1 MFKRRSIMN
10 KRLFFLIS
18 LVLVLC
24 LASSASAAMIGWWT
38 FDDSDA
44 TDSGPGSHHGTLEAD
59 GGANTVSFVFDVER
73 DSNVAYFPGD
83 ANTMINL
90 GGGRTDM
97 NDPCTW
103 ADIYGDQITMALW
116 LKVDGLFHR
125 NYECAFAKEDNYKMS
140 RHGSTRRTM
149 RVYLDDDAGGTFG
162 GSSSGMIADDGQWH
176 HFAAVYN
183 GTTLTLYWDGEI
195 NNWENQSGNIGVN
208 AGTTWDVTIGNNQ
221 EENDRGWEGWI
232 DDVRLYDNA
241 FPHFIVRTWAGAYA
255 TYNPVPVDGASYQEI
270 TLPEVS
276 WTGMGGTTNYRLY
289 LGTSFT
295 DVNTGAAGVD
305 KGEIPGITMNYSGA
319 PMGGL
324 AYATTYYWKTD
335 SNRGGTVYPGDVWE
349 FTTTPAWT
357 EDPSPWDGC
366 KYVDTS
372 QQLSWTLGA
381 GAIETDVYFSD
392 NEQWVIDACDSILTN
407 IAAPTNTHSPAL
419 AVDTTYYW
427 RADSNTGTLYSV
439 GNVWSFSTD
448 ATSPEPGLVGYWSME
463 DEGDLTWDIS
473 GNIHHGTVVAV
484 GPDTVTFVYDANR
497 GSNVAYFAGANS
509 VMINCGGGRADND
522 PCTWADIYDN
532 TMTMALW
539 LKTDGEFDNRWAS
552 AFCKED
558 NWKFSRHSWNRYMRA
573 YFKGAG
579 GTFSG
584 DTSLIADDG
593 EWHHLAA
600 TYDGNE
606 IRLYWDG
613 AINASEA
620 QTDNLDPTTWN
631 VTIGN
636 NEEEWDRGWKGWIDD
651 AKLYDIALPCWKI
664 VAEGTQC
671 ATAVGDLD
679 ANSVINLDDL
689 NTLVG
694 DLTWAKLNCGDWLI
708 TKTICPSR
716 WKNCSDM
723 DADGDIDLADLNR
736 MVGNLTWE
744 EITMGYPGTW
754 SYPAGKYCP

>member
-1 MFKRRSIMN
+1 MN

-24 LASSASAAMIGWWT
+24 LASNASAGFVAHWN
-38 FDDSDA
+38 FDDSTA
-44 TDSGPGSHHGTLEAD
+44 SDSVGGHHGTVVSD
-59 GGANTVSFVFDVER
+59 GPNTVTFVFDVER
-73 DSNVAYFPGD
+73 DSNVAAFAGD
-83 ANTMINL
+83 PCVMINL

-103 ADIYGDQITMALW
+103 ADIYGDTITMALW
-116 LKVDGLFHR
+116 LKTDGLFDTS
-125 NYECAFAKEDNYKMS
+125 YQCAFAKEDNYKMS
-140 RHGSTRRTM
+140 RHGSNRNM

-162 GSSSGMIADDGQWH
+162 GKDMYADDGQWH

-195 NNWENQSGNIGVN
+195 NNWENQSGDINP
-208 AGTTWDVTIGNNQ
+208 TEWDVTIGNNQ
-221 EENDRGWEGWI
+221 EEYDRAWKGWI
-232 DDVRLYDNA
+232 DDVRLYDSA
-241 FPHFIVRTWAGAYA
+241 EEHWRVKMWAENFKAYI
-255 TYNPVPVDGASYQEI
+255 PVPVDGAVNQEGS
-270 TLPEVS
+270 LPEVS
-276 WTGMGGTTNYRLY
+276 WTGMPMTFNYRVY
-289 LGTSFT
+289 LGTDETLVTNGDAS
-295 DVNTGAAGVD
+295 VD
-305 KGEIPGITMNYSGA
+305 KGEIAVMSYSGA

-324 AYATTYYWKTD
+324 AYDTTYYWRVDTNSGLKP
-335 SNRGGTVYPGDVWE
+335 GMEEGDVWQ
-349 FTTTPAWT
+349 FTVKPAWA

-366 KYVDTS
+366 KYVGTS
-372 QQLSWTLGA
+372 QQISWTLGA
-381 GAIETDVYFSD
+381 GAIETDLYIST

-407 IAAPTNTHSPAL
+407 IVAPTNTHSPAL

-427 RADSNTGTLYSV
+427 RADSNTGTLYSE
-439 GNVWSFSTD
+439 GQLWSFSTD
-448 ATSPEPGLVGYWSME
+448 ATSPEAGLIGYWSME
-463 DEGDLTWDIS
+463 EEGGVTWDIS
-473 GNIHHGTVVAV
+473 GNIHHGTLVAD
-484 GPDTVTFVYDANR
+484 GLNTVEFVFDAER

-509 VMINCGGGRADND
+509 VMINCGGGRADSD

-539 LKTDGEFDNRWAS
+539 LKTDGLFDNRWAA
-552 AFCKED
+552 AFNKED
-558 NWKFSRHSWNRYMRA
+558 NWKLSRHSWNRHMRA

-584 DTSLIADDG
+584 DMVTDDG

-613 AINASEA
+613 AINNIEA
-620 QTDNLDPTTWN
+620 QTANLDVTTWN
-631 VTIGN
+631 VAIGN
-636 NEEEWDRGWKGWIDD
+636 NEEEWDRGWLGWIDD

-679 ANSVINLDDL
+679 GDNDIDLVDL
-689 NTLVG
+689 NTLIG
-694 DLTWAKLNCGDWLI
+694 DLTLEKIATGKWEI
-708 TKTICPSR
+708 PKTSTN

-723 DADGDIDLADLNR
+723 DGDGLITLADLNR

-744 EITMGYPGTW
+744 KITVGNWTYSAGT
-754 SYPAGKYCP
+754 YCP